1 MSLEELKKALKE
13 KSLVMGLDKITKKL
27 KMGKLKKVFVAKN
40 CPIGIVKDLEYYS
53 KINKVE
59 LVKLDK
65 SNEEIGMIC
74 KKPFSILV
82 LGY

>member
-1 MSLEELKKALKE
+1 MSLEELQKALKE
-13 KSLVMGLDKITKKL
+13 KSLVIGLDKTIKRL

-40 CPIGIVKDLEYYS
+40 CPIKIIKDLEYYS
-53 KINKVE
+53 KINKIE
-59 LVKLDK
+59 LVKIDK